1 MPECWDDMVQ
11 CELCDKWLYMSRE
24 GLKSAP
30 EGEWVCTVC
39 RLPDSKRLRNCYSVY
54 LIRKSNWDIFVSGR
68 NSLHYGYDVLYQ
80 CWFASEEASIIV
92 AISIVRMQRF
102 DRI

>member
-1 MPECWDDMVQ
+1 MNLFRDSRTLLDSIRDNHVILILSCYYSMPECWDDMVQ

-39 RLPDSKRLRNCYSVY
+39 RLPDSKRLRNCY
-54 LIRKSNWDIFVSGR
+54 
-68 NSLHYGYDVLYQ
+68 
-80 CWFASEEASIIV
+80 
-92 AISIVRMQRF
+92 
-102 DRI
+102 

>member
-39 RLPDSKRLRNCYSVY
+39 RLPDSKRLRNCY
-54 LIRKSNWDIFVSGR
+54 
-68 NSLHYGYDVLYQ
+68 
-80 CWFASEEASIIV
+80 
-92 AISIVRMQRF
+92 
-102 DRI
+102 

>member
-30 EGEWVCTVC
+30 EGEWVCTVFKFFFFVETTE
-39 RLPDSKRLRNCYSVY
+39 PN
-54 LIRKSNWDIFVSGR
+54 IF
-68 NSLHYGYDVLYQ
+68 Y
-80 CWFASEEASIIV
+80 
-92 AISIVRMQRF
+92 
-102 DRI
+102 